1 MGARAVVNPL
11 AEIEHWFQGEVVRPH
26 EGRSKS
32 AEEREASAAEF
43 VKPSQ
48 SLSAAERVEIYTD
61 MYFSRLLEVLGEEYS
76 VVRELAGHEDFSRL
90 IRAYLREFP
99 SRHWSLNG
107 LGRKLPEF
115 LAGKYRTPKK
125 ALLHD
130 VARLECLMS
139 IVFDAEHSNVLT
151 SADVAQ
157 VAPTDFTS
165 ARLRTIPALELG
177 NFDHAA
183 NAIVRAVRMSEPLP
197 ALTKKRTFTVV
208 WRKEWTVWRMDL
220 VESMFHVLGSLKSGH
235 TIGEAIE
242 EGGRHH
248 HGDAASLQAAVSH
261 SFGEWISEGL
271 FERVDLGRTRLR
283 IEPEDPSIL

>member
-1 MGARAVVNPL
+1 MKPL

-26 EGRSKS
+26 EGRAKS
-32 AEEREASAAEF
+32 AEERETSAVDF
-43 VKPSQ
+43 VKPSRT
-48 SLSAAERVEIYTD
+48 LSASQRVEIYTD
-61 MYFSRLLEVLGEEYS
+61 MYFSRLLEVLGQEYS

-125 ALLHD
+125 ALLYD

-139 IVFDAEHSNVLT
+139 IVFDAEPSNVLT
-151 SADVAQ
+151 SADVEH
-157 VAPTDFTS
+157 VAPQDFST
-165 ARLRTIPALELG
+165 ARLRTIAALELSS
-177 NFDHAA
+177 FDHAA
-183 NAIVRAVRMSEPLP
+183 NAIVRAVRMDETLP

-220 VESMFHVLGSLKSGH
+220 TEPMFHVLGSLKSGR

-242 EGGRHH
+242 EGARHH
-248 HGDAASLQAAVSH
+248 HGDAASLQTAVSH

-271 FERVDLGRTRLR
+271 FERVDLAR
-283 IEPEDPSIL
+283 